1 MAAAAP
7 SVLPSS
13 ALGRAGH
20 TPPGE
25 RLVMAGIGMG
35 GRGRSDLKWL
45 LQQRGV
51 QFVAVCDVQ
60 KQNRL
65 KAKSMVDAAYQNS
78 DCAAYRDLRE
88 LLAEQTGL
96 DAVLIATGD
105 RWHAAASIMAMKAGL
120 DVYCEKPGSMSIA
133 EGQAVV
139 DTARRYGRV
148 FQTGTQRMS
157 EAKFVFAT
165 ELARKGYLGE
175 LHTVRAHLWGKVTD
189 VTFNARLPAEPE
201 PAPESLDWNLW
212 LGPAPWRPYN
222 PGYLGGCGAWG
233 VYSDF
238 GAGVAGWGSHTIVQ
252 CQAAV
257 SPECP
262 TPVKYYYPGNRSG
275 EGMVCEFA
283 NGVKLV
289 LSFEG
294 WRGTCGVTFE
304 GQSGR
309 ASVADGYSNPDLTP
323 PSLLKESGRL
333 TRSYAAGT
341 GRPFSHLGDFLS
353 CVKSRRSPVADAGV
367 MQRSM
372 TANHAIN
379 LCLALERDL
388 MWDPEQR
395 AFVGDEE
402 ANRLR
407 LKACREPWRV

>member
-1 MAAAAP
+1 
-7 SVLPSS
+7 
-13 ALGRAGH
+13 
-20 TPPGE
+20 
-25 RLVMAGIGMG
+25 
-35 GRGRSDLKWL
+35 
-45 LQQRGV
+45 
-51 QFVAVCDVQ
+51 
-60 KQNRL
+60 
-65 KAKSMVDAAYQNS
+65 
-78 DCAAYRDLRE
+78 
-88 LLAEQTGL
+88 
-96 DAVLIATGD
+96 
-105 RWHAAASIMAMKAGL
+105 
-120 DVYCEKPGSMSIA
+120 
-133 EGQAVV
+133 
-139 DTARRYGRV
+139 
-148 FQTGTQRMS
+148 
-157 EAKFVFAT
+157 
-165 ELARKGYLGE
+165 
-175 LHTVRAHLWGKVTD
+175 
-189 VTFNARLPAEPE
+189 
-201 PAPESLDWNLW
+201 
-212 LGPAPWRPYN
+212 
-222 PGYLGGCGAWG
+222 
-233 VYSDF
+233 
-238 GAGVAGWGSHTIVQ
+238 
-252 CQAAV
+252 
-257 SPECP
+257 
-262 TPVKYYYPGNRSG
+262 
-275 EGMVCEFA
+275 MVCEFA